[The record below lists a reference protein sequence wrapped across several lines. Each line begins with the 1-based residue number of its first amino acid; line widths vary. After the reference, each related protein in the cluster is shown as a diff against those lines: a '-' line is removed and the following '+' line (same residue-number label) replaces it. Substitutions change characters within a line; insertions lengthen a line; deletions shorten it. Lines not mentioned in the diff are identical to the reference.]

1 MIQTHK
7 NLDYPEWD
15 VVMKNSIHT
24 NMKIENQ
31 KPKDDLAN
39 QGAPRRRPAGARA
52 VPAGPPM
59 RLKLTVLNA
68 SMNGKPASEGLGH
81 RSGHVCLKQP
91 QGHQVLALEPWSQTP
106 SQQIGVCRLG
116 N

>member
-1 MIQTHK
+1 MIQTYK

-15 VVMKNSIHT
+15 VALENSIHT
-24 NMKIENQ
+24 NIEKIKHDE
-31 KPKDDLAN
+31 DDTHD

-91 QGHQVLALEPWSQTP
+91 QGYQVLSLEPWSQTP